1 MVHIAVSAAAFAIIA
16 KLPLG
21 SVAYEAEV
29 TSKGDG
35 PRRTLS
41 TQPGRLR

>member
-1 MVHIAVSAAAFAIIA
+1 MVHIAVSAAAFTIIA

-35 PRRTLS
+35 PRRTL
-41 TQPGRLR
+41 T

>member
-1 MVHIAVSAAAFAIIA
+1 MVHIAVNAAAFAIIA

-21 SVAYEAEV
+21 SVACEAKV

-35 PRRTLS
+35 PRRTL
-41 TQPGRLR
+41 T